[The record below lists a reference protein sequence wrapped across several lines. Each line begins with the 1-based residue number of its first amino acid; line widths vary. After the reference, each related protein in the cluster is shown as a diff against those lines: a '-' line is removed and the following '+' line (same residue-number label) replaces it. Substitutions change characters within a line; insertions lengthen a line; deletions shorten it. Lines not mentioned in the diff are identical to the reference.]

1 MHHLNPLFKIGESHK
16 KKSNK
21 AYLMLNVKKN
31 EKRIVRMYRVIKLEK
46 RKDAVG
52 GNVEVAT
59 LRGGGTTMRSSA
71 QFCASSMNYQLS
83 DDPIFID

>member
-1 MHHLNPLFKIGESHK
+1 
-16 KKSNK
+16 
-21 AYLMLNVKKN
+21 MLNVKKN

-71 QFCASSMNYQLS
+71 QFCASSMN
-83 DDPIFID
+83 